1 MPDVVGTPVTSP
13 VDGAMVR
20 PVGRPDA
27 DQVTV
32 AEGDVSD
39 AELVRPTMAAPDP
52 SLRSACDPTV
62 TTSEMVQVKL
72 VEPELPA
79 LSVADRVTEH
89 AHAVVG
95 VPVIAPVMVLIDRPA
110 GRPVADHDAM
120 VAVDEES
127 VADGVSVV
135 MAVPETLAWAP
146 GLVTDTELVT
156 FQVKVVEP
164 GVPAL
169 SVAVRVTEH
178 AHAVVG
184 VPVITPVV
192 GLIDRPAGR
201 PVADHDAMVA
211 VDEESVADGVSGA
224 MAVPLT
230 LDRVPGLVT
239 VTTVVMVQVNV
250 AEPELPALS
259 TAVTVVEHAHAVVG
273 VPVITPDVALIDR
286 PAGRPVAD
294 HDAMVAVD
302 DESVADGVSG
312 VMAVPAGLERG
323 PGFAT
328 VTVLVMF
335 QVKVVEPV

>member
-1 MPDVVGTPVTSP
+1 
-13 VDGAMVR
+13 
-20 PVGRPDA
+20 
-27 DQVTV
+27 
-32 AEGDVSD
+32 
-39 AELVRPTMAAPDP
+39 
-52 SLRSACDPTV
+52 
-62 TTSEMVQVKL
+62 
-72 VEPELPA
+72 
-79 LSVADRVTEH
+79 
-89 AHAVVG
+89 
-95 VPVIAPVMVLIDRPA
+95 VPVIAPVVGLIDRPA

-120 VAVDEES
+120 VAVDDES
-127 VADGVSVV
+127 VADGVSVP
-135 MAVPETLAWAP
+135 MAAPETSLCAP

-164 GVPAL
+164 AVPAL

-192 GLIDRPAGR
+192 GLIERPAGR
-201 PVADHDAMVA
+201 PVAVHEVMEA
-211 VDEESVADGVSGA
+211 VDDESVADGVSGA

-230 LDRVPGLVT
+230 LERVPGLVT

-259 TAVTVVEHAHAVVG
+259 VAVTVVEHPQAVVG

-328 VTVLVMF
+328 DTVLVMF
-335 QVKVVEPV
+335 QVNVVEPV